1 MHDVP
6 LTAKRADWH
15 TATNDLTQA
24 GQIRRDTVVSLG
36 TAQRDAE
43 TGHHLIKNQ
52 DAAVLVTNVAQGF
65 QETWLRRNAV
75 HIARHRLDDDAGN
88 LLTDLGKARFHPLR
102 VVIGECNGVLG
113 QRRRNTRRAGL
124 AVGQGTGAR
133 FYQQGV
139 RVAVVVTLELD
150 DLIATRG
157 APRQPNR

>member
-1 MHDVP
+1 M
-6 LTAKRADWH
+6 
-15 TATNDLTQA
+15 
-24 GQIRRDTVVSLG
+24 
-36 TAQRDAE
+36 
-43 TGHHLIKNQ
+43 
-52 DAAVLVTNVAQGF
+52 AQGF

-88 LLTDLGKARFHPLR
+88 LLTDLGKARFNAFR
-102 VVIGECNGVLG
+102 VVVGECDGVLG
-113 QRRRNTRRAGL
+113 QRGRHARRAGL
-124 AVGQGTGAR
+124 AVGQSTGAR